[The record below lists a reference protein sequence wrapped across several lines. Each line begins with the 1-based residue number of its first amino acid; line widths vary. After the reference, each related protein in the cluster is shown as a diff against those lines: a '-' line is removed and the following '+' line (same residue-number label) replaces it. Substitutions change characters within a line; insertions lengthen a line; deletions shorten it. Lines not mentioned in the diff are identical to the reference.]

1 MKRKE
6 EEKKKKKKKKKKE
19 KKKKERERKG
29 LEPSRS
35 GYGLQ
40 IDCLGVYQ
48 NKIKQNKTT
57 APRIP
62 AWSPTVVLTGRHSG

>member
-48 NKIKQNKTT
+48 NKIKQNKTKPQHPGF
-57 APRIP
+57 PRGP
-62 AWSPTVVLTGRHSG
+62 PPWY